1 MRKDFNRLLKE
12 LDPDELREELRV
24 LYDRFP
30 VVKEYYKMELGS
42 STKEVLDKY
51 KKALRKTFFTGRR
64 RIARRG
70 RSESKKVLKAFA
82 EVSIHPRDL
91 VELYFY
97 RAEVMAEAI
106 SYYNLENEPFL
117 VATEKA
123 FEEALVLA
131 EKELLLEAF
140 QPQIKLL
147 AQYFS
152 DHVRYGSF
160 SFWPLYNNYFPEA
173 E

>member
-12 LDPDELREELRV
+12 LDADELRDELTV

-30 VVKEYYKMELGS
+30 IVKEYYKMELGN
-42 STKEVLDKY
+42 STKGVLDKY
-51 KKALRKTFFTGRR
+51 KKSLRKTFFTGRR

-82 EVSIHPRDL
+82 KVSIHSRDL

-106 SYYNLENEPFL
+106 GYYHIENEPFL
-117 VATEKA
+117 IATEKA
-123 FEEALVLA
+123 FEEALVLT

-140 QPQIKLL
+140 QPRIKLL

-160 SFWPLYNNYFPEA
+160 SFWPVYRRYFTE